1 MARYVVLDPNR
12 VLIIMTVA
20 WYKFRITV
28 IYSVEIVLYLSLG
41 IARDSVSIMK
51 PWCNLINLEI

>member
-51 PWCNLINLEI
+51 P